1 MYLLITYSKKLCQFM
16 HLPYSRVLKSLSS
29 INKQTISGYDF
40 HKSDKHFTH
49 ERDNQGFLPIIPM
62 NALLSRGLIGKV

>member
-1 MYLLITYSKKLCQFM
+1 MLSFAKFNKQA
-16 HLPYSRVLKSLSS
+16 SS

-49 ERDNQGFLPIIPM
+49 GRDSQVFPPIIPV
-62 NALLSRGLIGKV
+62 NALLSRGLIGKI